1 MFSSLALDEIRDPDF
16 ADMSIGVLPAHA
28 TADPAAW
35 ARSLFARHSLP
46 TWFRA
51 FVTVTRA
58 APFTIRE
65 VVDNQ
70 ALVAFDGQR
79 IDFRAAVAVNEA
91 SALVHIV
98 TSVRLKGALGR
109 MPLAP
114 MRIVQYV
121 VIRSLLKRSQ
131 RRLSG
136 VTIVT
141 RRPPARL
148 RRQPRGIPRAGS

>member
-1 MFSSLALDEIRDPDF
+1 MFSSTALDEIRDPDF

-46 TWFRA
+46 RWFRA

-65 VVDNQ
+65 IDDTE
-70 ALVAFDGQR
+70 ALVTFDGQSM
-79 IDFRAAVAVNEA
+79 DFRAAVGVNEA
-91 SALVHIV
+91 TALVHIV

-109 MPLAP
+109 LPVAP
-114 MRIVQYV
+114 MRIIQFA
-121 VIRSLLKRSQ
+121 VIHSLLRRSQ

-136 VTIVT
+136 VTHPG
-141 RRPPARL
+141 R
-148 RRQPRGIPRAGS
+148 